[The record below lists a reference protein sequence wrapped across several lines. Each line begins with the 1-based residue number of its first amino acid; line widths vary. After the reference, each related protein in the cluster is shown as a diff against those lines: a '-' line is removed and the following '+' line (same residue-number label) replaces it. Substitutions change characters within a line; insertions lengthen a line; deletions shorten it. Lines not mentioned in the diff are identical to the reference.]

1 MRTGLCKAPWGR
13 QTYTDRLIMQT
24 LNPGDSAT
32 VPRIVSEY
40 TRPARVP
47 ASRRLFPELVSR

>member
-1 MRTGLCKAPWGR
+1 
-13 QTYTDRLIMQT
+13 MQT

-47 ASRRLFPELVSR
+47 ASRRLFPDLVSR